1 MVKRHL
7 SEFRMKSHNRSE
19 QIRVLFVDDNVDFL
33 KSAKQCLKLHGS
45 YEVESASS
53 VDEAL
58 EKMKKSKPD
67 VIICDLKMPMKNGF
81 QLLKMLRE
89 NDNNIPFI
97 VFSVI
102 EDKEEALRAFR
113 LGANGFVGKSGK
125 PETVYSTLQR
135 CIDKSVSNFENG
147 TLS

>member
-1 MVKRHL
+1 
-7 SEFRMKSHNRSE
+7 MKSHNRSE

-33 KSAKQCLKLHGS
+33 KSAKQCLKLHGN